1 MCTAVTTNKRNR
13 LFGRNLDV
21 EKSYGEEVIITPRSF
36 TISFRK
42 TDNIPR
48 HHAIIGAGIVGRGY
62 PLYFD
67 GANEHGL
74 AMAGLN
80 FVGNAK
86 YSPPKENKINIT
98 PFEFIPFILGKCS
111 TIKEA
116 LIELRHINITDI
128 PFSEELPLSEL
139 HWLIADKTCSI
150 VVEQSELGLKIY
162 ENPTGVL
169 TNNPHF
175 PYHLENLNNYLNL
188 TSDIPENRFSD
199 DLKLK
204 RYSNG
209 MGALGL
215 PGDLS
220 SSSRF
225 VRAVF
230 NKFNSRE
237 ALSTEDGIGGMF
249 HILSSVEQI
258 EGCARVENEY
268 ERTEYSSVINLDT
281 LTYYYRT
288 YTNSQLSAVRLFSE
302 DLDSSTLIRYPFL
315 RKQNTFYQNREP
327 S

>member
-1 MCTAVTTNKRNR
+1 MCTAITMNKRNR

-21 EKSYGEEVIITPRSF
+21 KKSYEEELLITPRSF
-36 TISFRK
+36 TLSFRK
-42 TDNIPR
+42 SDKLSH
-48 HHAIIGAGIVGRGY
+48 HHAIIGVGIVERGY

-86 YSPPKENKINIT
+86 YSPPRENKINIT

-116 LIELRHINITDI
+116 LMELRHINLTDI
-128 PFSEELPLSEL
+128 PFSKELPLAEL
-139 HWLIADKTCSI
+139 HWLIADKTASI

-188 TSDIPENRFSD
+188 TSEIPENRFSE

-204 RYSNG
+204 IYSNG
-209 MGALGL
+209 MGAIGM

-220 SSSRF
+220 SASRF

-230 NKFNSRE
+230 TKFNSQEYDATEE
-237 ALSTEDGIGGMF
+237 AVGQMF
-249 HILSSVEQI
+249 HILSSVEQQA
-258 EGCARVENEY
+258 GCVRVGDGY

-288 YTNSQLSAVRLFSE
+288 YTNSRLSAVRLFSE
-302 DLDSSTLIRYPFL
+302 DLDASSLIRYPFL
-315 RKQNTFYQNREP
+315 RKQDTLYQNREP